1 MFGNFSVK
9 RTDRSF
15 DKVAPNQVI
24 EQTIKKRKVLG
35 ELLALVRQM
44 VLSKGGF
51 YPTKLRQPF
60 FQTSNTILD

>member
-1 MFGNFSVK
+1 ME
-9 RTDRSF
+9 RTDGSF
-15 DKVAPNQVI
+15 DKLAPNQVI

-51 YPTKLRQPF
+51 YPTKL
-60 FQTSNTILD
+60 